1 MCLLVLTIVS
11 AGFTEGL
18 ECHQCD
24 SYVDLKCATDFSVW
38 KSNNEFLKECP
49 DDGRNYT
56 YCRKTFQWKR
66 HYYAYDS
73 SNSWRRIKEYD
84 VPERVVRECS
94 DAVRK
99 LNSTRQSDAEEV
111 AGLRFKII
119 DCLGAGSNGANT
131 TTCNGQLELET
142 PRIISGAPRTTIQI
156 LMYPIILTF
165 ILANPIF

>member
-1 MCLLVLTIVS
+1 MT
-11 AGFTEGL
+11 
-18 ECHQCD
+18 
-24 SYVDLKCATDFSVW
+24 
-38 KSNNEFLKECP
+38 KE
-49 DDGRNYT
+49 
-56 YCRKTFQWKR
+56 
-66 HYYAYDS
+66 
-73 SNSWRRIKEYD
+73 KEYD

-99 LNSTRQSDAEEV
+99 LGRPNDAEEV

>member
-1 MCLLVLTIVS
+1 MT
-11 AGFTEGL
+11 
-18 ECHQCD
+18 
-24 SYVDLKCATDFSVW
+24 
-38 KSNNEFLKECP
+38 KE
-49 DDGRNYT
+49 
-56 YCRKTFQWKR
+56 
-66 HYYAYDS
+66 
-73 SNSWRRIKEYD
+73 KEYD

-94 DAVRK
+94 DAVRGHRK
-99 LNSTRQSDAEEV
+99 SAVDSEESEMV

-165 ILANPIF
+165 ILANQIFLTF